1 MACLRRHLFS
11 ETIYE
16 ALINYKRCRFTPS
29 ELWYLTI
36 NLTNS
41 PLRAKVSLQNYSLVI
56 NQDEDHPDPSRS
68 HDALG
73 CHRW

>member
-11 ETIYE
+11 KILYE

-36 NLTNS
+36 NLTNFL
-41 PLRAKVSLQNYSLVI
+41 LRAKVSLHTYSLVI

-68 HDALG
+68 HDALRR
-73 CHRW
+73 HRW